1 MRLLR
6 TTQLG
11 LLITL
16 NETVLEAAK
25 NKAKGALQ

>member
-1 MRLLR
+1 M
-6 TTQLG
+6 QLPDAPG
-11 LLITL
+11 LGVTL

>member
-1 MRLLR
+1 V
-6 TTQLG
+6 G